1 MLEAV
6 SWVEKNFNE
15 APDAIFIFRD
25 DQLLI
30 SNHAAHALQADY
42 GLRPAYIIKLM
53 QNVVKQRQSQTDDCF
68 NCTVLDQAKTRVV
81 LVCNI

>member
-30 SNHAAHALQADY
+30 SNHAAHAA
-42 GLRPAYIIKLM
+42 A
-53 QNVVKQRQSQTDDCF
+53 S
-68 NCTVLDQAKTRVV
+68 
-81 LVCNI
+81 